1 MLINVVLTSTEY
13 VDPLGDD
20 YKRIKL
26 WDLPLC
32 LTSYCLS
39 INDDKEI
46 TEHLFAQE
54 SLKMATSVKINSSK
68 QTVRIGEDNDYLVD
82 FKNDKDS
89 KYSKDFFLRWEK
101 SNSLLFEFVTW
112 SFENKVLFVLQGL
125 WRDKSWSFLEII
137 TKPLFL
143 AWDKREN

>member
-1 MLINVVLTSTEY
+1 MDINVFLTSTEY
-13 VDPLGDD
+13 VDPLDDD
-20 YKRIKL
+20 YKRIKS

-39 INDDKEI
+39 ISDDKERI
-46 TEHLFAQE
+46 EHVFAQE

-101 SNSLLFEFVTW
+101 ENSLLFEFVTW
-112 SFENKVLFVLQGL
+112 SFDDKVLFVLLGL
-125 WRDKSWSFLEII
+125 WYDKSWLFLKIR
-137 TKPLFL
+137 TKPFFL

>member
-1 MLINVVLTSTEY
+1 MYINVFLTSTEY
-13 VDPLGDD
+13 VDPLDDD

-39 INDDKEI
+39 INDDKERM
-46 TEHLFAQE
+46 EHLFAQE

-82 FKNDKDS
+82 FKNDEDS
-89 KYSKDFFLRWEK
+89 KYSRDFFLPWEK
-101 SNSLLFEFVTW
+101 LNSLLFEFVTW
-112 SFENKVLFVLQGL
+112 SFENKVLFVLLGL
-125 WRDKSWSFLEII
+125 WRNKSWLFLEIR

-143 AWDKREN
+143 AWDKRKN